1 MNYLKIRTCYDIEA
15 EKNVKYLQGL
25 TDSGF
30 LETLKNLKGQNKEL
44 ASSDKEEENDFFG
57 TISISKALDRGFIS
71 TVIFL
76 LTNYT
81 NYIYISDSDLETMIQ
96 LKQNEMLELA
106 LKIVVDPASFL
117 LEDLITIAIESNNV
131 YAFNLLCLESHL
143 IKIDFE
149 KLCKV
154 AIKHERE
161 FILAQLFSKEL
172 G

>member
-30 LETLKNLKGQNKEL
+30 LETLKNLKGQR
-44 ASSDKEEENDFFG
+44 KEEENDFFG

-71 TVIFL
+71 TVMFL

-106 LKIVVDPASFL
+106 LKIVKEPLAEALSFL

-131 YAFNLLCLESHL
+131 YAFNLLCPENNL

-149 KLCKV
+149 KLCRV